1 MNQETE
7 SHNKYK
13 EKYLK
18 LLNEFE
24 KLQKQCHSLMS
35 RNIFLTNEIREL
47 EHINDE
53 LTEELTNEE

>member
-13 EKYLK
+13 EKYLR
-18 LLNEFE
+18 LLREFE
-24 KLQKQCHSLMS
+24 KLQNQCQSLMA

-53 LTEELTNEE
+53 LTEELTNKE